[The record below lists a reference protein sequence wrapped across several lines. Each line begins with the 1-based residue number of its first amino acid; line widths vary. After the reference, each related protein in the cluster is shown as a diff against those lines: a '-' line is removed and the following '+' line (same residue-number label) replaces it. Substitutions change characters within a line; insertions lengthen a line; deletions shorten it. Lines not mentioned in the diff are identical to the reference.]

1 MNKSNLSEII
11 VGLSFLAGVSLLG
24 FYTIVAGDFSWEG
37 KKLYLADFDSVYGLK
52 EGDGVRV
59 EGHESGEVKSIR
71 LLPNGKV
78 RVLLEVKK
86 EVEIYRNGG
95 EVRVTPFSPLGGR
108 VVAIS
113 RGHEPSEESEDPRGT
128 YAAYTRGMS
137 DAEANQVAILGVA
150 EGELLQTLNELIEDN
165 DDNIGQIVE
174 NIKVVTDQL
183 TRTNNVLGYLI
194 NDQAASRKL
203 SSITDNLESAA
214 KRVNRIVTRVD
225 EGQGLAGALTRDDT
239 ALSQNLAGAI
249 EAGKGALEHG
259 EAILERADKGESAL
273 GVLVSAEPG
282 PADDVRGIVRDVK
295 HVTGEVARTEDGGT
309 LSKLVH
315 DDRLYEGAAETAQ
328 NLSSITHRVDEGKG
342 LLGVLL
348 EERTGDNARET
359 LDHLASITR
368 AVDDPKGGTLGMIVH
383 DQELRKRVGRIA
395 GSVERLVVDFRD
407 SLEDVREQ
415 APVNAFIG
423 AIFAAF

>member
-1 MNKSNLSEII
+1 VNKSHMSEMI
-11 VGLSFLAGVSLLG
+11 VGLSFLAGVILLG
-24 FYTIVAGDFSWEG
+24 FYTIVAGDFSLEG
-37 KKLYLADFDSVYGLK
+37 KKLYLADFTSVYGLK

-78 RVLLEVKK
+78 RVLLEVKS

-113 RGHEPSEESEDPRGT
+113 RGHEPAEGTDDPRGT
-128 YAAYTRGMS
+128 YAPYTSDMTPE
-137 DAEANQVAILGVA
+137 DAERVAILGVA

-165 DDNIGQIVE
+165 DENVGHIVDNIKI
-174 NIKVVTDQL
+174 VTDQL

-194 NDQAASRKL
+194 NDEGAARKL
-203 SSITDNLESAA
+203 NSITDNLASASQ
-214 KRVNRIVTRVD
+214 RVNNIVTRVD
-225 EGQGLAGALTRDDT
+225 DGEGLAGALTRDDKP
-239 ALSQNLAGAI
+239 LSQNLAAAI
-249 EAGKGALEHG
+249 DHGKGALEHG
-259 EAILERADKGESAL
+259 EAILERADEGKSAL

-282 PADDVRGIVRDVK
+282 PADDVRGIVSDIK
-295 HVTGEVARTEDGGT
+295 HVTGEVAKPEGGGT

-328 NLSSITHRVDEGKG
+328 NLGSITHKVDEGKG

-348 EERTGDNARET
+348 EKESGDNARET
-359 LDHLASITR
+359 IEHLASITR
-368 AVDDPKGGTLGMIVH
+368 AVDDPEGGTLGMIVH

-395 GSVERLVVDFRD
+395 GSVERLVVEFRD

-423 AIFAAF
+423 AVFAAF